1 MIIKKGFVVM
11 QIKKILCLLTVLS
24 VAFCSCFLFTGCKKE
39 SDENKKYDVSIKV
52 KNNFDSEWIF
62 EPGVDELYYTFEYTG
77 KEMRFWIDSWNLPK
91 HPRWSNEWFT
101 PDSSGAN
108 VFHKSMLYTAPG
120 EKRQVWRGP
129 VKERGEYIILCEAD
143 STSDLWYFRA
153 VYLYVTIK

>member
-62 EPGVDELYYTFEYTG
+62 EPGVDELYYTFDYTG
-77 KEMRFWIDSWNLPK
+77 EEMRFWVDSYNLPK

>member
-1 MIIKKGFVVM
+1 MKR
-11 QIKKILCLLTVLS
+11 KKILCLLTVLS
-24 VAFCSCFLFTGCKKE
+24 VVFCSCFLFTGCKKE

-62 EPGVDELYYTFEYTG
+62 EPGVDELYYTFDYTG
-77 KEMRFWIDSWNLPK
+77 EEMRFWIDSWNLPK
-91 HPRWSNEWFT
+91 HPRWSNEWFEPNT
-101 PDSSGAN
+101 SGAN

>member
-1 MIIKKGFVVM
+1 MIIKKGVEFM
-11 QIKKILCLLTVLS
+11 KRMKILCLLTVLS

-77 KEMRFWIDSWNLPK
+77 KEMRFWIDSYNLPK

-153 VYLYVTIK
+153 VYLYVTVK

>member
-1 MIIKKGFVVM
+1 MKR
-11 QIKKILCLLTVLS
+11 KKILCLLTVLS

-91 HPRWSNEWFT
+91 HPRWSNEWFKPNT
-101 PDSSGAN
+101 SGAN
-108 VFHKSMLYTAPG
+108 VFQADYGKIGQMYYEEDP
-120 EKRQVWRGP
+120 KFIC
-129 VKERGEYIILCEAD
+129 ERGEYYYRIYAD
-143 STSDLWYFRA
+143 STSDLWNSRTVF
-153 VYLYVTIK
+153 LYITVI

>member
-77 KEMRFWIDSWNLPK
+77 KEMRFWVDSYNLPK
-91 HPRWSNEWFT
+91 HPRWSNDWFT

-108 VFHKSMLYTAPG
+108 VFNKNMLYRAPG
-120 EKRQVWRGP
+120 GDYEVFNGV
-129 VKERGEYIILCEAD
+129 VKNRGEYMIRFGAD
-143 STSDLWYFRA
+143 STSDIWNARA
-153 VYLYVTIK
+153 VRLYVNVI

>member
-1 MIIKKGFVVM
+1 MIIKKGVEFM
-11 QIKKILCLLTVLS
+11 KRKKILCLLTVLS

-62 EPGVDELYYTFEYTG
+62 EPGVNELTYTFDYTG
-77 KEMRFWIDSWNLPK
+77 KEMRFWVDSYNLPK

>member
-39 SDENKKYDVSIKV
+39 SAENKKYDVSIKV

-62 EPGVDELYYTFEYTG
+62 EPGVDELYYTFDYTG
-77 KEMRFWIDSWNLPK
+77 EEMRFWVDSYNLPK

-153 VYLYVTIK
+153 VYLYVTIQ

>member
-62 EPGVDELYYTFEYTG
+62 EPGVDELYYTFDYTG
-77 KEMRFWIDSWNLPK
+77 EEMRFWIDSWNLPK

-153 VYLYVTIK
+153 VYLYVTVK

>member
-62 EPGVDELYYTFEYTG
+62 EPGVNELTYKFDYTG

-91 HPRWSNEWFT
+91 HPRWSNKWFEPNT
-101 PDSSGAN
+101 SGAN
-108 VFHKSMLYTAPG
+108 VFQASYGKVGQMYYEEDP
-120 EKRQVWRGP
+120 KFIC
-129 VKERGEYIILCEAD
+129 ERGEYYYRIYAD
-143 STSDLWYFRA
+143 STSDLWNSRTVF
-153 VYLYVTIK
+153 LYITVI

>member
-1 MIIKKGFVVM
+1 MKR
-11 QIKKILCLLTVLS
+11 KKILCLLTVLS

-62 EPGVDELYYTFEYTG
+62 EPGVDELYYTFDYTG
-77 KEMRFWIDSWNLPK
+77 EEMRFWVDSYNLPK

-108 VFHKSMLYTAPG
+108 VLHKSMLYTAPG

>member
-62 EPGVDELYYTFEYTG
+62 EPGVDELYYTFDYTG
-77 KEMRFWIDSWNLPK
+77 EEMRFWVDSYNLPK

-153 VYLYVTIK
+153 VYLYVTIQ

>member
-1 MIIKKGFVVM
+1 M

-62 EPGVDELYYTFEYTG
+62 EPGVDKLYYTFEYTG

-91 HPRWSNEWFT
+91 HPRWSNEWFKPNT
-101 PDSSGAN
+101 SGAN
-108 VFHKSMLYTAPG
+108 VFHADYGKIGQMYYEEDP
-120 EKRQVWRGP
+120 KFIC
-129 VKERGEYIILCEAD
+129 ERGEYYYRVYAD
-143 STSDLWYFRA
+143 STSDLWNSRRVFLFIT
-153 VYLYVTIK
+153 VI

>member
-1 MIIKKGFVVM
+1 MK
-11 QIKKILCLLTVLS
+11 IKKILCLLTVLS

-91 HPRWSNEWFT
+91 HPRWSNEWFKPNT
-101 PDSSGAN
+101 SGAN
-108 VFHKSMLYTAPG
+108 VFQADYGKIGQMYYEEDP
-120 EKRQVWRGP
+120 KFIC
-129 VKERGEYIILCEAD
+129 ERGEYYYRIYAD
-143 STSDLWYFRA
+143 STSDLWNSRTVF
-153 VYLYVTIK
+153 LYITVI

>member
-1 MIIKKGFVVM
+1 MIIKKGVEFM
-11 QIKKILCLLTVLS
+11 KRKKILCLLTVLS

-62 EPGVDELYYTFEYTG
+62 EPGVNELTYTFDYTG
-77 KEMRFWIDSWNLPK
+77 KEMRFWVDSYNLPK

-153 VYLYVTIK
+153 VYLYVTVK

>member
-62 EPGVDELYYTFEYTG
+62 EPGVDELYYTFEYTS
-77 KEMRFWIDSWNLPK
+77 KEMRFWVDSYNLPK

-101 PDSSGAN
+101 PDS
-108 VFHKSMLYTAPG
+108 TALRVVIMKNIV
-120 EKRQVWRGP
+120 EV
-129 VKERGEYIILCEAD
+129 D
-143 STSDLWYFRA
+143 SNIKGCQLDNIAILWYHC
-153 VYLYVTIK
+153 

>member
-1 MIIKKGFVVM
+1 MIIKKGVEFM
-11 QIKKILCLLTVLS
+11 KRKKILCLLTVLS

-52 KNNFDSEWIF
+52 KNNFGSEWVF
-62 EPGVDELYYTFEYTG
+62 EPGVDELYYTFDYTG
-77 KEMRFWIDSWNLPK
+77 EEMRFWIDSWNLPK

>member
-62 EPGVDELYYTFEYTG
+62 ESGVDGLYYTFDYTG
-77 KEMRFWIDSWNLPK
+77 EEMRFWIDSWNLPK
-91 HPRWSNEWFT
+91 HPRWSNEWFEPNT
-101 PDSSGAN
+101 SGAN
-108 VFHKSMLYTAPG
+108 VFQASYGKIGQMHYE
-120 EKRQVWRGP
+120 EKP
-129 VKERGEYIILCEAD
+129 KFICERGEYYYRIYAD
-143 STSDLWYFRA
+143 STSDLWNSRTVF
-153 VYLYVTIK
+153 LYITVI

>member
-62 EPGVDELYYTFEYTG
+62 EPGVDELYYTFDYTG
-77 KEMRFWIDSWNLPK
+77 EEMRFWIDSWNLPK
-91 HPRWSNEWFT
+91 HPRWSNEWFKPNT
-101 PDSSGAN
+101 SGAN
-108 VFHKSMLYTAPG
+108 VFHADYGKIGQMYYEEDP
-120 EKRQVWRGP
+120 KFIC
-129 VKERGEYIILCEAD
+129 ERGEYYYRVYAD
-143 STSDLWYFRA
+143 STSDLWNSRRVFLFIT
-153 VYLYVTIK
+153 VI

>member
-62 EPGVDELYYTFEYTG
+62 EPGVDELYYTFDYTG
-77 KEMRFWIDSWNLPK
+77 EEMRFWIDSWNLPK

-108 VFHKSMLYTAPG
+108 VFHKSILYTAPG